1 MLGASDIVTWSLR
14 KSPSD
19 VRAMYEALSPVMCGI
34 TGGRM
39 LNFGLWDGC
48 GRNGNGSSSG
58 SGSDNCDGHVTPVS
72 AQENMCGVVAGIAE
86 LGRGVD
92 GVVLDV
98 GSGLCAPAAFW
109 KRHYPQLDIFCVNT
123 SYEQLRDAATSDRA
137 GKGRPGDGSHRLD
150 PAVAA
155 GAAPVTAG
163 PAGLPSSGVGDAH
176 GPADGRTSVLHL
188 ANASA
193 VALPLADN
201 TAGRIVALESAQ
213 HFSPLGAFAEECRR
227 VMPDDGILVMA
238 LPVVM
243 QKHLAPV
250 RLGILN
256 FTWASEH
263 YALDHVRRA
272 MHDCH
277 FSICDERLVG
287 GSVYRPL
294 ADYYEANRRSISGSI
309 RRLGCPAYL
318 ERMIAASMRK
328 MRRAFDSGMIEY
340 AILKCRPA

>member
-1 MLGASDIVTWSLR
+1 MLGVCDIVAWSLR

-19 VRAMYEALSPVMCGI
+19 VRTMYEALSPVMCGI

-48 GRNGNGSSSG
+48 GLGGSG
-58 SGSDNCDGHVTPVS
+58 SGSDNCSSPVTPAS
-72 AQENMCGVVAGIAE
+72 AQENMCGSVAEIAE

-92 GVVLDV
+92 GIVLDV

-109 KRHYPQLDIFCVNT
+109 KRHYPHLDLCCVNT
-123 SYEQLRDAATSDRA
+123 SYEQLHDAATYGRA
-137 GKGRPGDGSHRLD
+137 VQGPGSGGPSPPTQ
-150 PAVAA
+150 PADAA
-155 GAAPVTAG
+155 LA
-163 PAGLPSSGVGDAH
+163 PAGSANPPASDTAAAH
-176 GPADGRTSVLHL
+176 GPPDAGISVLRL

-193 VALPLADN
+193 VALPFADN
-201 TAGRIVALESAQ
+201 TAGRVIALESAQ
-213 HFSPLGAFAEECRR
+213 HFNPLTAFVQECRR
-227 VMPDDGILVMA
+227 VMSDEGILVMA

-243 QKHLAPV
+243 QKHLVPV

-263 YALDHVRRA
+263 YALDHVRRII
-272 MHDCH
+272 HDCRLT
-277 FSICDERLVG
+277 ICDERLIG

-294 ADYYEANRRSISGSI
+294 ADYYKANRRGISASI
-309 RRLGCPAYL
+309 RRLGYPAYL
-318 ERMIAASMRK
+318 ERIIAASMRK
-328 MRRAFDSGMIEY
+328 MQQAFDSGVIEY